1 MLGPGF
7 VTGRDFAQKAAAP
20 GHGSQIRLS
29 KPPRV
34 HGLPVIIDQSGFA
47 RIGCAHRV
55 RRTRRVDTYQ
65 QRWRVWCVTSRR
77 SRDDGVAVVVFERPS
92 TPPAGFA
99 ATAVPRDYIKTVFCD
114 VERLLNF
121 LSIGSDGAY
130 YFPVQVLHKLFF
142 MMYREPLEDF
152 RRWYLFLYCRLK
164 LREGS
169 SRLGRAERASA
180 RRHRVGDVLHL
191 SKTQ

>member
-1 MLGPGF
+1 M
-7 VTGRDFAQKAAAP
+7 
-20 GHGSQIRLS
+20 
-29 KPPRV
+29 
-34 HGLPVIIDQSGFA
+34 
-47 RIGCAHRV
+47 
-55 RRTRRVDTYQ
+55 
-65 QRWRVWCVTSRR
+65 TSRR
-77 SRDDGVAVVVFERPS
+77 SRDDGVAEVVFEGPS
-92 TPPAGFA
+92 TPPVGFA
-99 ATAVPRDYIKTVFCD
+99 ATAVPHDYIKTVFCD
-114 VERLLNF
+114 LDRLLSF

-142 MMYREPLEDF
+142 MIYREQLEDF

-164 LREGS
+164 LRYGS

>member
-1 MLGPGF
+1 M
-7 VTGRDFAQKAAAP
+7 RDVEAP
-20 GHGSQIRLS
+20 
-29 KPPRV
+29 
-34 HGLPVIIDQSGFA
+34 
-47 RIGCAHRV
+47 
-55 RRTRRVDTYQ
+55 
-65 QRWRVWCVTSRR
+65 SRR
-77 SRDDGVAVVVFERPS
+77 CGMALVVFERPS
-92 TPPAGFA
+92 TPPVGLAV
-99 ATAVPRDYIKTVFCD
+99 TAVPRDYIKKRVFCD
-114 VERLLNF
+114 LDRLLSF

-142 MMYREPLEDF
+142 MIYREPLEDL

-164 LREGS
+164 LRDGS

>member
-1 MLGPGF
+1 M
-7 VTGRDFAQKAAAP
+7 
-20 GHGSQIRLS
+20 
-29 KPPRV
+29 
-34 HGLPVIIDQSGFA
+34 
-47 RIGCAHRV
+47 
-55 RRTRRVDTYQ
+55 
-65 QRWRVWCVTSRR
+65 
-77 SRDDGVAVVVFERPS
+77 AVVVFERPS
-92 TPPAGFA
+92 TPPVGFA
-99 ATAVPRDYIKTVFCD
+99 ATAVPRLHKDKVFCD
-114 VERLLNF
+114 LYRLLSF

-130 YFPVQVLHKLFF
+130 YFQVQVLHELFF
-142 MMYREPLEDF
+142 MIYREQLEDF